1 MVEHLIGL
9 QSVLMKMR
17 LTHALVLMLTLVAG
31 VAQAEVL
38 QDPTQPYGE
47 AQQAGAPAAYAGP
60 VLQSVMLSSGRKIAV
75 ISGEMVPLGGKY
87 QDATLV
93 RLNDWEAVLRA
104 EDGTLQT
111 LRMHPGVEKTL
122 RKPALAKPGAKT
134 NARNTR

>member
-9 QSVLMKMR
+9 QSVLMRKR
-17 LTHALVLMLTLVAG
+17 LTHAWVLMLTLGAG
-31 VAQAEVL
+31 TALAEVL

-47 AQQAGAPAAYAGP
+47 ASPAGDLAAYAGP
-60 VLQSVMLSSGRKIAV
+60 VLQSVMLSSGRKMAV

-93 RLNDWEAVLRA
+93 RLNDREAVLRA
-104 EDGTLQT
+104 RDGTLQT

-122 RKPALAKPGAKT
+122 RKPAQSRPGTKT